1 MSKGSF
7 LVLSISVLRA
17 SKSIG
22 VIEPAKTASVNS
34 GATCFVFVFKKERK
48 KGRERDKRSE
58 KKKKPQKEKKKS

>member
-7 LVLSISVLRA
+7 LFLSISALRA

-34 GATCFVFVFKKERK
+34 GATCFVLRGKERK
-48 KGRERDKRSE
+48 REKREKSE
-58 KKKKPQKEKKKS
+58 KKT